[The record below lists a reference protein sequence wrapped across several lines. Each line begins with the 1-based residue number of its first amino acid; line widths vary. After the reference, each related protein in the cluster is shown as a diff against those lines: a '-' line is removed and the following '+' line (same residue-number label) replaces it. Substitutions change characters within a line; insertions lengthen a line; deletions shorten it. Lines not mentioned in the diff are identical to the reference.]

1 MQLIYENDMKIKT
14 TSEEFLVEG
23 YISSD
28 NSLVTAAIFM
38 AIVPGANGDFC
49 LGAYYGYAGGG
60 ENDGGFLSIDVENSV
75 HQHIS
80 FDQFD
85 EMHESNSFHHEILEA
100 LLKKLWVYVDDDSGI
115 MTLTEH
121 GLSLESN
128 DGLWISDNFDGDFL
142 AEISELWSIS
152 LRFSF

>member
-1 MQLIYENDMKIKT
+1 MKIKT
-14 TSEEFLVEG
+14 TRDEFLVDG
-23 YISSD
+23 YISCD
-28 NSLVTAAIFM
+28 NSEVTAAIFM
-38 AIVPGANGDFC
+38 AIVPGASGDFC

-60 ENDGGFLSIDVENSV
+60 VNDGGFFSIDIENSI

-80 FDQFD
+80 FIQFD
-85 EMHESNSFHHEILEA
+85 EMQESNSFHHEILEA
-100 LLKKLWVYVDDDSGI
+100 LLKNLWVYVDDDNEI

-121 GLSLESN
+121 GLSLESS
-128 DGLWISDNFDGDFL
+128 DGFWVSDNFDGDFL

>member
-1 MQLIYENDMKIKT
+1 
-14 TSEEFLVEG
+14 
-23 YISSD
+23 
-28 NSLVTAAIFM
+28 
-38 AIVPGANGDFC
+38 
-49 LGAYYGYAGGG
+49 
-60 ENDGGFLSIDVENSV
+60 
-75 HQHIS
+75 
-80 FDQFD
+80 
-85 EMHESNSFHHEILEA
+85 
-100 LLKKLWVYVDDDSGI
+100 

>member
-1 MQLIYENDMKIKT
+1 MKIKT

-23 YISSD
+23 YIYSD
-28 NSLVTAAIFM
+28 SNLVTAAIFM

-60 ENDGGFLSIDVENSV
+60 VNYGGFFSIDIENSI

-80 FDQFD
+80 FYQFD
-85 EMHESNSFHHEILEA
+85 EMQESNSFHHEILEA
-100 LLKKLWVYVDDDSGI
+100 LLKNLWVYVDDDNEI

-121 GLSLESN
+121 GLSLESS
-128 DGLWISDNFDGDFL
+128 DGFWISDNFDGDFL